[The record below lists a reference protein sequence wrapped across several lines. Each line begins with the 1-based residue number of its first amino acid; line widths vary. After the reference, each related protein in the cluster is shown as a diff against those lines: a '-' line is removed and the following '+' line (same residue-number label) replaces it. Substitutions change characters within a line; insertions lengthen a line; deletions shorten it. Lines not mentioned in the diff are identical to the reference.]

1 MCTCGWLTRHC
12 SMRESMPIGRRL
24 VVARGHTYAVLPDR
38 AEAAAVP
45 TDLSERSPRRPVSPA

>member
-1 MCTCGWLTRHC
+1 
-12 SMRESMPIGRRL
+12 MPIGRRL
-24 VVARGHTYAVLPDR
+24 VVARGHTYAVLADR